1 MALAA
6 HHQPLLAAA
15 HGGDPQALEQLLK
28 ISRPDIRR
36 YAQQHCL
43 LSDVDDAVQEALL
56 IVSRKLPQLRVLAA
70 FSGWAIRLVQ
80 RECRRLGRVALR
92 YDPYDEEQLAQWL
105 VSHDEPGLRR
115 ELVAAL
121 ESLPAHYRQVMLLR
135 DVEELTIEEI
145 ADRTGLTRAN
155 VKSRL
160 HRARALAR
168 EYLLGGRPAAPAR

>member
-6 HHQPLLAAA
+6 QHQPLLAAA
-15 HGGDPQALEQLLK
+15 HGGDRRALEQLLR

-56 IVSRKLPQLRVLAA
+56 IVSRKLPSLRVMAA
-70 FSGWAIRLVQ
+70 FSGWMIRLVQ
-80 RECRRLGRVALR
+80 RECRRLGRITLR
-92 YDPYDEEQLAQWL
+92 YDPYDEEKLEQWL
-105 VSHDEPGLRR
+105 VTHDEPGLRR

-121 ESLPAHYRQVMLLR
+121 ESLPIHYREVMLLR
-135 DVEELTIEEI
+135 DLEEMTIEEI
-145 ADRTGLTRAN
+145 ADQTGLTRAN

-168 EYLLGGRPAAPAR
+168 EYLLGGRPGG

>member
-6 HHQPLLAAA
+6 QHQPLLAAA
-15 HGGDPQALEQLLK
+15 HAGDPRALEQLLR
-28 ISRPDIRR
+28 IARPDIRR

-56 IVSRKLPQLRVLAA
+56 TVARKLPQLRVLAA

-80 RECRRLGRVALR
+80 RECRRLGRVTLR
-92 YDPYDEEQLAQWL
+92 YDPYDEEKLEQWL
-105 VSHDEPGLRR
+105 VVRDTASLRV
-115 ELVAAL
+115 ELAAAL
-121 ESLPAHYRQVMLLR
+121 ESLPAHYREVMLLR
-135 DVEELTIEEI
+135 DLEELTIAEI
-145 ADRTGLTRAN
+145 AARTGLTGAN

-168 EYLLGGRPAAPAR
+168 EYLLAP

>member
-6 HHQPLLAAA
+6 QHRPLLAAA
-15 HGGDPQALEQLLK
+15 HGGDPQALVQLLK
-28 ISRPDIRR
+28 VARPDIRR

-56 IVSRKLPQLRVLAA
+56 IVSRKLPSLRALAA

-92 YDPYDEEQLAQWL
+92 YDPYDEEKLEQWL
-105 VSHDEPGLRR
+105 ATHDAVGLRR
-115 ELVAAL
+115 DLAAAL
-121 ESLPAHYRQVMLLR
+121 ESLPAHYREVILLR
-135 DVEELTIEEI
+135 DVLELTIEEI
-145 ADRTGLTRAN
+145 AGHTGLTRAN

-160 HRARALAR
+160 HRARAMAR
-168 EYLLGGRPAAPAR
+168 EYLLGGKPKVN